1 MKNVNE
7 NMLKN
12 NQKFWKFWLRDAN
25 NSWLESYVLISR
37 KRINRKMAEMRRFDE
52 TVDRKEYVSRLPLFW
67 NKMTIIG

>member
-37 KRINRKMAEMRRFDE
+37 EKINRKMAEMRRFDE